1 MPTYRCKIATSD
13 GHMVERVIAAG
24 SIELIKE
31 QLVKEGT
38 HLVSARKGT
47 GKPSFFFLKPQVRIN
62 PRMFYAFNQEFSV
75 LLKAGLPVVAA
86 FDNILSKKRHERG
99 FYQLLGEIRNDIA
112 AGESVSGAMEKY
124 SHVFSPLYIASLR
137 AGELG
142 GDLPGAITR
151 YIVYIRKTEAL
162 KQKVKAASIY
172 PLILSV
178 CSVFVVAFLILFVV
192 PAVTGSFVETGT
204 ELPFFTE
211 LLLNITDVVKRGYG
225 VMAMG
230 AGLFW
235 GLGYFFL
242 KWEKGALAFD
252 RYLLNIP
259 FVGELITCYAM
270 ARFSATLSTMLSSG
284 NPLNNA
290 VRIASGLVGN
300 RYLNR
305 CILRALHGL
314 EQGAGFAESL
324 ENIGVFPDMAVSMI
338 AAGEEGGSL
347 ESVLMDMAEF
357 YDTDVENRL
366 TLIASSIEPLLM
378 VVMGAVIGFIVL
390 AMYMPIFQMAGT
402 IG

>member
-13 GHMVERVIAAG
+13 GHMVERIIVAD
-24 SIELIKE
+24 SIKFIKA
-31 QLVKEGT
+31 QLLKEGT
-38 HLVSARKGT
+38 HLVRARKST
-47 GKPSFFFLKPQVRIN
+47 GKSSFFSLKSQIRIN
-62 PRMFYAFNQEFSV
+62 PRLFYAFNQEFAV
-75 LLKAGLPVVAA
+75 LLKAGLPVVTA
-86 FDNILSKKRHERG
+86 FDNILSKKKQAQG
-99 FYQLLGEIRNDIA
+99 FYQLLKEIRNDIA
-112 AGESVSGAMEKY
+112 AGQSVSGAMEKY

-137 AGELG
+137 AGESG
-142 GDLPGAITR
+142 GNLPGAISNYLAYT
-151 YIVYIRKTEAL
+151 RKTEAL
-162 KQKVKAASIY
+162 KQKVKAASVY

-178 CSVFVVAFLILFVV
+178 CSAFVLAFLILFVV

-211 LLLNITDVVKRGYG
+211 LLLSFTDFVKRGYG
-225 VMAMG
+225 MMAMG
-230 AGLFW
+230 AGLFFC
-235 GLGYFFL
+235 LGYFLL
-242 KWEKGALAFD
+242 KWEKGALVFD
-252 RYLLNIP
+252 RYLLSVP
-259 FVGELITCYAM
+259 FVGEIITCYAM

-305 CILRALHGL
+305 CIIKALHGL
-314 EQGAGFAESL
+314 EQGAGFADSL
-324 ENIGVFPDMAVSMI
+324 ENIGVFPDMAISMI

-347 ESVLMDMAEF
+347 ESVLMDMAQF
-357 YDTDVENRL
+357 YDTDVENKL
-366 TLIASSIEPLLM
+366 TIITSSIEPLLM